1 MNCPSCNTKMHSH
14 MNGTY
19 KSGDTWTQYKCPE
32 CGKFKTIKDGAP
44 SEEKSNGKKLGISIN
59 EIIKTH
65 DVDELLK
72 QGLKKLERGTLF
84 TESEFV
90 DLSGLR
96 GKNYRTTLDSPEMR
110 QYKGRIDGVTYYG
123 IPTDIEDL
131 KTRYIMR

>member
-1 MNCPSCNTKMHSH
+1 MHSH

-32 CGKFKTIKDGAP
+32 CGKFKTVRDDIQKIVESQPA
-44 SEEKSNGKKLGISIN
+44 KKLGISIT

-110 QYKGRIDGVTYYG
+110 QYKGRIDGVTYY
-123 IPTDIEDL
+123 
-131 KTRYIMR
+131 

>member
-1 MNCPSCNTKMHSH
+1 MT
-14 MNGTY
+14 GTY
-19 KSGDTWTQYKCPE
+19 KSGDTWTQYKCPK
-32 CGKFKTIKDGAP
+32 CGKFKTIKDGTPKNHECQPA
-44 SEEKSNGKKLGISIN
+44 KKLGISIT

-123 IPTDIEDL
+123 VPSDIEDL